1 MEVVDAIRVMEGDEG
16 GTEGGTGDTDPSEA
30 GVVPPP
36 IAEPGVKVAKTLEV
50 MEGEL
55 AKLPQ
60 LLPTEPLDNLCRW
73 TNSLAGSSFL
83 RIV

>member
-1 MEVVDAIRVMEGDEG
+1 MRLTDGDEG
-16 GTEGGTGDTDPSEA
+16 GTAGGTGDTDPSEA

-36 IAEPGVKVAKTLEV
+36 TAEAGVNVAKTFEV

-55 AKLPQ
+55 ARLPQ
-60 LLPTEPLDNLCRW
+60 LLPTEPLDNLCRC

-83 RIV
+83 RAK